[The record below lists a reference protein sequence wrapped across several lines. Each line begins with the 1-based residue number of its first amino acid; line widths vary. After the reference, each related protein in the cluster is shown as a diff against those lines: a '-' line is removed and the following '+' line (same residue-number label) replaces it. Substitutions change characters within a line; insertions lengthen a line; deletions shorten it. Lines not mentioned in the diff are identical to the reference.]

1 MSLEIGAKKVIEECM
16 GVSPGENVLII
27 ADTEKQAIGEALFNA
42 AINAKTEAMYIIMLP
57 RSRPG
62 EEPPE
67 GIAEL
72 MKHVDVVVA
81 PTKCS
86 LTHTQA
92 RREACKLGVR
102 IATMPD
108 ISSEMFSKG
117 GLTADF
123 KAVRNRIEHAYE
135 KIKNAQTA
143 HITTAKG
150 TDLKLN
156 INAERWVKDTGILQ
170 EHGQYGNLPAG
181 ELFLA
186 PDEGTANGTLI
197 VDGAM
202 AGTPEL
208 DEPIKITIENG
219 FAVKIEG
226 GEAAEI
232 LRKMLAGAGE
242 KLKAVGSDPKL
253 VFNIA
258 ELGIGMNDKAKVI
271 GSPLEDEKVLG
282 TVHVA
287 VGDNST
293 FGGNVKAGVH
303 LDGIIMEPT
312 LKLDDVELIKNG
324 ELQL

>member
-1 MSLEIGAKKVIEECM
+1 LSLEEGAKKVINDCM
-16 GVSPGENVLII
+16 GVSPGESVLII
-27 ADTEKQAIGEALFNA
+27 ADTEKRAIGEALFNA
-42 AINAKTEAMYIIMLP
+42 AINAKSEAMYIIMLP

-92 RREACKLGVR
+92 RREACKLGAR
-102 IATMPD
+102 IATMPNITD
-108 ISSEMFSKG
+108 EMFSKG

-123 KAVRNRIEHAYE
+123 QEVRARIEQAYD
-135 KIKNAQTA
+135 KIKNAKTA

-150 TDLKLN
+150 TDLKMN
-156 INAERWVKDTGILQ
+156 INGERWVKDTGILQ
-170 EHGQYGNLPAG
+170 DRGRYGNLPAG

-186 PDEGTANGTLI
+186 PDEGTANGTLV

-202 AGTPEL
+202 AGTPKL

-219 FAVKIEG
+219 FAQKIEG
-226 GEAAEI
+226 GSAAEK
-232 LRKMLAGAGE
+232 LREMLAEAGE
-242 KLKAVGSDPKL
+242 KLKTAGSDPNL

-293 FGGNVKAGVH
+293 FGGRVKAGVH
-303 LDGIIMEPT
+303 LDGIIMDPT
-312 LKLDDVELIKNG
+312 LKLDDIELIKDG